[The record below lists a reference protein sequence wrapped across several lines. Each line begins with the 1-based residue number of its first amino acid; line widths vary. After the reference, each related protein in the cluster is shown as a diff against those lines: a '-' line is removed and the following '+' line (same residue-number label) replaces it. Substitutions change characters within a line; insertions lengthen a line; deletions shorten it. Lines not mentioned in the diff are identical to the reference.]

1 MSDMDKTELPTGK
14 RLSKAREEGQV
25 ARSIDLTAAVITAG
39 SMGLLMFLGH
49 ALFLRITHLF
59 AKGFEF
65 DRITL
70 DRPEML
76 IGILGRQILEGLI
89 VVFPLIAFTLL
100 AAFLSTMAMS
110 GIHFSPKAVAPN
122 FGKLNLIKGIGRI
135 FGKQGWVELGKSI
148 VKFSVVSLILWLCVS
163 HFLSDLLLLG
173 RMDLEPALNRAG
185 DMLTQ
190 VALWVS
196 MGLVLLALFDVP
208 YQKHTYIEG
217 LKMTKQEVKDEMKN
231 AEGSPE
237 VKAQIRRRQREMANA
252 RMIQRVKDA
261 DVVITNPEHFAVALE
276 YDPTGDGAPIL
287 VAKGSD
293 HMAARIREEAE
304 MHGIHIFPA
313 PALARALYFT
323 TEPERSIP
331 EELYHAVAQVIA
343 YVFSLEAT
351 APMRPNRAKPQV
363 KVPAGMLFNPDGSK
377 VNTHGATA

>member
-208 YQKHTYIEG
+208 YQKHTYIEEIG
-217 LKMTKQEVKDEMKN
+217 
-231 AEGSPE
+231 
-237 VKAQIRRRQREMANA
+237 
-252 RMIQRVKDA
+252 
-261 DVVITNPEHFAVALE
+261 
-276 YDPTGDGAPIL
+276 
-287 VAKGSD
+287 
-293 HMAARIREEAE
+293 
-304 MHGIHIFPA
+304 
-313 PALARALYFT
+313 RA
-323 TEPERSIP
+323 
-331 EELYHAVAQVIA
+331 HV
-343 YVFSLEAT
+343 
-351 APMRPNRAKPQV
+351 
-363 KVPAGMLFNPDGSK
+363 
-377 VNTHGATA
+377 